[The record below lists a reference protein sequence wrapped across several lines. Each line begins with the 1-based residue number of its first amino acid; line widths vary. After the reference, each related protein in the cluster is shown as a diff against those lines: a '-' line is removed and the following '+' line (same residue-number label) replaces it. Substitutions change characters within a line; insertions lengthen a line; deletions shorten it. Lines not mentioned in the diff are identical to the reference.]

1 MSNNIIYLLNH
12 YFNNNDFVHFVTIMS
27 NIDINYNDYLFFL
40 FFLFFY

>member
-27 NIDINYNDYLFFL
+27 NIDINYKK
-40 FFLFFY
+40 